1 MERDVLLEE
10 IQRLLGKQALGTPL
24 SREEEERL
32 DGYLECLNHMV
43 CRSAG
48 HAREWESSPRKTV
61 TREERKEERPPSV
74 KQPAAGSGTKD
85 FLLGMGAAMIC
96 LPLLCM
102 LAVAGCAAGQ
112 WLAEQLTLPVVP
124 LACTA
129 ACMLPGALLMWGAKG
144 MAHWFDRTVLWP
156 EEEEL

>member
-10 IQRLLGKQALGTPL
+10 IQRLLGRQVLGPPL

-32 DGYLECLNHMV
+32 DAYLECLNQMAF
-43 CRSAG
+43 R
-48 HAREWESSPRKTV
+48 HAV
-61 TREERKEERPPSV
+61 REEERERGSCQPSLEKEKKAAEPPCV
-74 KQPAAGSGTKD
+74 KRSAAGSGTRE
-85 FLLGMGAAMIC
+85 FLMGMGAAMIC

-102 LAVAGCAAGQ
+102 FAVAGCAAGQ

-129 ACMLPGALLMWGAKG
+129 ACMFPGALLLWGAKG
-144 MAHWFDRTVLWP
+144 MARWFDRTVLYP
-156 EEEEL
+156 EEEEV